1 MAIEGE
7 IKKIGDAVTYTYS
20 GSIQEFIVPV
30 TGLYKLEVWGAKGGN
45 SKRSGIGGSGGY
57 SKGHTILK
65 EGTQLYVVAGG
76 GTYNGGGTVVPG
88 SEAGYGGGA
97 THIALR
103 TGLLSTLNNHLNDVL
118 IIAGGGGG
126 GGAVAQSDI
135 NRYNANGGAGGGISG
150 YAGRSGDIGANL
162 AGGSGGTQNKMGSSG
177 NANGLGE
184 TGGGF
189 GCASQLIITSD
200 PWAGHAKTAGAG
212 GGGLYGGGHGGVYG
226 GGGGGSGYIDGVPE
240 LIYKGTTY
248 TPETQNGMNNEQNG
262 RAVITLV
269 DAEQGFTSLYLGDKP
284 VSELYL
290 GEKEVTDLFIGDISL
305 K

>member
-7 IKKIGDAVTYTYS
+7 IKNIGDAVTYTYS
-20 GSIQEFIVPV
+20 GGIQEFVVPV

-45 SKRSGIGGSGGY
+45 STNKGTGGNGGY

-76 GTYNGGGTVVPG
+76 GTYNGGGNVVSG
-88 SEAGYGGGA
+88 SKGGYGGGA

-103 TGLLSTLNNHLNDVL
+103 TGLLSTLKNYLGDVL
-118 IIAGGGGG
+118 IVAGGGGG
-126 GGAVAQSDI
+126 GGKLVDSAP
-135 NRYNANGGAGGGISG
+135 NTENANGGSGGGNS
-150 YAGRSGDIGANL
+150 
-162 AGGSGGTQNKMGSSG
+162 GGSGSAAINFSGGGGGTQDKKGSNQS
-177 NANGLGE
+177 ANGLGT

-200 PWAGHAKTAGAG
+200 PWAGHAQTVGAG
-212 GGGLYGGGHGGVYG
+212 GGGLYGGGCGSTYG

-262 RAVITLV
+262 KAVITLV